1 MHFLETWKICMPP
14 WTYEACVLL
23 KTEKQHAF
31 QILKGM
37 LYHYTKELYMYL
49 EKQKWNSDP
58 ALTFITVP

>member
-1 MHFLETWKICMPP
+1 MQILEFCNFCMPAR
-14 WTYEACVLL
+14 TYEACVLL